1 MSAITL
7 NDIKAAIVLQPG
19 EHYAGIVLDQ
29 KPEHSYHLILLPGSA
44 NDVTHE
50 AATEWAASI
59 GGDLPTRSEQA
70 LLFANLK
77 DQFEK
82 AAYWAA
88 PRHESAPDFA
98 WYQHFDHGRQLG
110 YHRHLPLRA
119 RAVRRLIIQ

>member
-1 MSAITL
+1 MENTTSPALAEGEIPIAIIQITGH
-7 NDIKAAIVLQPG
+7 AP
-19 EHYAGIVLDQ
+19 
-29 KPEHSYHLILLPGSA
+29 YHLILLPGSA